1 MNILIIHQGALGDFI
16 LSLPA
21 IGAFRHAYPG
31 STIEIWGYT
40 DILRLVEGRF
50 YADAITSIN
59 QPGMSNLYSESVSAP
74 DALLER
80 IRHFDLVVLFGG
92 ELLRTFADNLLRHG
106 IRTVRRISSFPEEG
120 GEMHVIDH
128 QLLQLS
134 KLGIQT
140 PGAVPVLFPAEEDR
154 RCARQFFDDHALAA
168 DAFTVALHM
177 GSGSRK
183 KAWPPNHCAGLA
195 TLLAARK
202 SARVV
207 VVTGPAETGLQQDC
221 GKLVSSGGCIT
232 LDSHPLPELAAILN
246 RCSVFVGNDS
256 GITHL
261 AAAAGVPVVSLFG
274 PTDPRVWAPRG
285 KDVTILG
292 GGAACSPC
300 SREKMR
306 NCAHQTCLEQ
316 ISVEEV
322 YEAVVQ
328 GR

>member
-50 YADAITSIN
+50 YADTIASIN
-59 QPGMSNLYSESVSAP
+59 QLGMSNLYRERASVP
-74 DALLER
+74 DVLIER
-80 IRHFDLVVLFGG
+80 FRRFDLVVLFGG
-92 ELLRTFADNLLRHG
+92 ELHRTFADNLRTHG
-106 IRTVRRISSFPEEG
+106 VSVLHRISTFPAEG
-120 GEMHVIDH
+120 GTTHVIDH
-128 QLLQLS
+128 QLSQLS
-134 KLGIQT
+134 GLDIPSAGT
-140 PGAVPVLFPAEEDR
+140 VPVLFPLDEDR
-154 RCARQFFDDHALAA
+154 RSARKFFADHAIET

-183 KAWPPNHCAGLA
+183 KAWPPGHFAGLA

-207 VVTGPAETGLQQDC
+207 VLTGPAETALQQDC
-221 GKLVSSGGCIT
+221 GKLVSSGGCIM

-274 PTDPRVWAPRG
+274 PTNPRVWGPRG
-285 KDVTILG
+285 KHVTILG

-300 SREKMR
+300 SREMMQH
-306 NCAHQTCLEQ
+306 CAHQTCLEH